1 MEKQKL
7 SEKELK
13 KVQENYSA
21 IEKIKNSL
29 RDLEMQYSFQKSA
42 LLSEYSVIQNKMNE
56 IVKEIEEEHG
66 KSTLDINTGELTP
79 VEEEQTEPELLVA
92 E

>member
-21 IEKIKNSL
+21 ITKIKNSL
-29 RDLEMQYSFQKSA
+29 GDLEVQYSFQKSA

-56 IVKEIEEEHG
+56 LVKEIEEDHG
-66 KSTLDINTGELTP
+66 KSTLDITTGELTP
-79 VEEEQTEPELLVA
+79 IEESDEEATLQEE
-92 E
+92 

>member
-29 RDLEMQYSFQKSA
+29 GDLEMQYSFQKSA
-42 LLSEYSVIQNKMNE
+42 LLSEYSVI
-56 IVKEIEEEHG
+56 
-66 KSTLDINTGELTP
+66 
-79 VEEEQTEPELLVA
+79 
-92 E
+92 

>member
-1 MEKQKL
+1 
-7 SEKELK
+7 
-13 KVQENYSA
+13 
-21 IEKIKNSL
+21 
-29 RDLEMQYSFQKSA
+29 MQYSFQKNA

-79 VEEEQTEPELLVA
+79 VEEEQAEPELLVA

>member
-29 RDLEMQYSFQKSA
+29 GDLEMQYSFQKNA

-79 VEEEQTEPELLVA
+79 VEEEQAEPELLVS

>member
-21 IEKIKNSL
+21 IAKIKNSL
-29 RDLEMQYSFQKSA
+29 GDLEMQYSFQKSA

-79 VEEEQTEPELLVA
+79 VEEEQAEPELLVA

>member
-1 MEKQKL
+1 
-7 SEKELK
+7 
-13 KVQENYSA
+13 
-21 IEKIKNSL
+21 
-29 RDLEMQYSFQKSA
+29 MQYSFQKNA